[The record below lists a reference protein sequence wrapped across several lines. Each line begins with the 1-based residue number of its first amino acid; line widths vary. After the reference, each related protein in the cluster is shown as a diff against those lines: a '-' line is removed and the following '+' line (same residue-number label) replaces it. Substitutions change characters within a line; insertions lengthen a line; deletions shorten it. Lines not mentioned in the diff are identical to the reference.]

1 MSNPK
6 TNPNPPPS
14 HWKPPFFTMWSGQA
28 VSLLGSQLVQ
38 FALVWWLTQ
47 TTGSATVLAVATLVA
62 LLPQVFIGPLAGVLV
77 DRWNRRRVM
86 MVADALIALAT
97 LVLAA
102 LFWLGIAQIW
112 HVYLLM
118 FIRAV
123 LGGFHWP
130 AMQASTSLMVPK
142 EQLSRVQG
150 LNQMLHGAM
159 NIFAAPM
166 GALLLSLL
174 SMQGVLAIDI
184 VTALIAVLTLL
195 FIFVPQP
202 TRSPAS
208 AADQAPA
215 SMRRE
220 LSEGFR
226 YVWAWPGLMLI
237 MLMAT
242 LINLVLTPTGSLQPI
257 LVTRHFSGQAIH
269 LAWMESAWGIGVVVG
284 GITLGAW
291 GGFRKRIVTSMVGL
305 VAMGLSVLLVG
316 FVPPT
321 AFWLAVG
328 LMLVAGF
335 MNPIV
340 NGPLL
345 AVVQAVV
352 APEMQGRVFTL
363 IMSFAS
369 AMSPLGLI
377 LAGPFADRF
386 GVQAWF
392 VVGGVVTMLLGAVA
406 FFVPAIM
413 HIEDERGSKAETP
426 GSEPEEISSRHAPG
440 LAEISGD

>member
-1 MSNPK
+1 MKDSDINQ
-6 TNPNPPPS
+6 PPRN
-14 HWKPPFFTMWSGQA
+14 WKPPFFTMWSGQA

-47 TTGSATVLAVATLVA
+47 TTGSATVLAIATLVA

-86 MVADALIALAT
+86 MVADTLIALAT
-97 LVLAA
+97 LALAA
-102 LFWLGIAQIW
+102 LFWLGIAQVW
-112 HVYLLM
+112 QVYLLM

-159 NIFAAPM
+159 NIFAAPL

-174 SMQGVLAIDI
+174 PMQGVLAIDVI
-184 VTALIAVLTLL
+184 TALLAVLSLL
-195 FIFVPQP
+195 FIWVPQP
-202 TRSPAS
+202 VRSQTF
-208 AADQAPA
+208 AANQEPP

-226 YVWAWPGLMLI
+226 YVWAWPGLMII

-257 LVTRHFSGQAIH
+257 LVTRHFNGQAIH
-269 LAWMESAWGIGVVVG
+269 LAWMEAAWGMGVVAG

-305 VAMGLSVLLVG
+305 VALGFSVLLVG
-316 FVPPT
+316 FVPPS

-363 IMSFAS
+363 IMSFAA

-377 LAGPFADRF
+377 LAGPFADHF

-392 VVGGVVTMLLGAVA
+392 VVGGVVTVLMATVA
-406 FFVPAIM
+406 FFVPAVM
-413 HIEDERGSKAETP
+413 SIEEERYNKTEELAGD
-426 GSEPEEISSRHAPG
+426 SENLSSIQAPG
-440 LAEISGD
+440 LVEISGD